1 MHHSYILGVKN
12 ATGNGQTGKV
22 SCCTLMHHSY
32 MWKVALNIITLT
44 HIYWV
49 VKNATGDW
57 QTGKVSCCT
66 LMHHSYLLGVKNA
79 TGNGQAGKVSCCTLM
94 HQSYLLG
101 CFFYELNNTLR

>member
-12 ATGNGQTGKV
+12 ATGNG
-22 SCCTLMHHSY
+22 
-32 MWKVALNIITLT
+32 
-44 HIYWV
+44 
-49 VKNATGDW
+49 